1 MFAWGLAMLLLGLPN
16 YRQWHTGWG
25 ATAAERAGV
34 MAGDSLIVRPHF
46 VATRA
51 ITIDAPT
58 EAVWPWIIQMGYG
71 RAGWYS
77 YDLLDNRGRR
87 STQGIEARW
96 QQLRIGDRVRMSA
109 RADDHTAFRVRAL
122 VPYQLLVWAKPDA
135 TWSWRLEAAGSG
147 TTRLVTRVRARYEGA
162 AALLGAPLM
171 EIGDYPM
178 MRRCLLGIK
187 TGAERPS
194 SGAMSDPGGSR

>member
-1 MFAWGLAMLLLGLPN
+1 MLLLGLPN

-34 MAGDSLIVRPHF
+34 MAGDTLIVRPHF

-51 ITIDAPT
+51 ITIDAPR
-58 EAVWPWIIQMGYG
+58 EAVWPWIIQMGHG

-77 YDLLDNRGRR
+77 YDLLDNRARHGAQ
-87 STQGIEARW
+87 SVEARW
-96 QQLRIGDRVRMSA
+96 QRIRVGDPVRMSA
-109 RADDHTAFRVRAL
+109 RVDDHTAFRVRAF

-135 TWSWRLEAAGSG
+135 TWSWRLEDAEGG
-147 TTRLVTRVRARYEGA
+147 TTRLVTRIRARYEGA
-162 AALLGAPLM
+162 TALVGVPLM

-187 TGAERPS
+187 ARAEHPS
-194 SGAMSDPGGSR
+194 NRSISHTGGSR